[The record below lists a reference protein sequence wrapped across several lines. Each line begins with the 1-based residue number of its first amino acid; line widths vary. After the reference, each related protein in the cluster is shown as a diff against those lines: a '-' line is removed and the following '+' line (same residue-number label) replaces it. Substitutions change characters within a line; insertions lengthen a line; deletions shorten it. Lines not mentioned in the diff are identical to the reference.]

1 MKKIG
6 LVTFFQNYNYGS
18 VLQCFAMQSVLE
30 ELGCEVKELKQTEK
44 GLYWF
49 VRRLFIKI
57 AFVISCIFYPER
69 FIKYKRYLQES
80 QRSCLDISTN
90 VRFWFDS
97 FVSNYLHSENVS
109 FYQMKKDD
117 SFHLFIC
124 GSDQVWSLSAP
135 MLNPFMFLQFASKAK
150 RVSYA
155 ASTGTDIIPP
165 WYKRRLK
172 RYIDSFDYVSVREPS
187 LIPSLKSIDCN
198 KVQSHLDPTLLRTS
212 EFWIKNS
219 SLCPAVKSKNYIVL
233 FFLNK
238 PSFIAIKHIK
248 QVIKNQ
254 TIAIYAFP
262 YQFESYHEIS
272 DRIQKI
278 DVSPTEFIRVFSDAE
293 LIFTDSFHGVA
304 FSINLKKEFYVYNRE
319 YAAGTS
325 QNARIECVLKQ
336 FNLSSRLILDPQQDG
351 EMIGDYSNILEKE
364 RQRSLKYLK
373 EVLS

>member
-1 MKKIG
+1 
-6 LVTFFQNYNYGS
+6 
-18 VLQCFAMQSVLE
+18 
-30 ELGCEVKELKQTEK
+30 
-44 GLYWF
+44 
-49 VRRLFIKI
+49 
-57 AFVISCIFYPER
+57 
-69 FIKYKRYLQES
+69 
-80 QRSCLDISTN
+80 
-90 VRFWFDS
+90 
-97 FVSNYLHSENVS
+97 
-109 FYQMKKDD
+109 
-117 SFHLFIC
+117 
-124 GSDQVWSLSAP
+124 
-135 MLNPFMFLQFASKAK
+135 
-150 RVSYA
+150 
-155 ASTGTDIIPP
+155 
-165 WYKRRLK
+165 
-172 RYIDSFDYVSVREPS
+172 VREPS

-304 FSINLKKEFYVYNRE
+304 FSINLKKIFELNHP
-319 YAAGTS
+319 
-325 QNARIECVLKQ
+325 
-336 FNLSSRLILDPQQDG
+336 IL
-351 EMIGDYSNILEKE
+351 
-364 RQRSLKYLK
+364 
-373 EVLS
+373 